1 MKKFLYLLPAIL
13 ICLIYGFVLLVLEGS
28 FDAVVD
34 AVQSVAV
41 FYLLLPVIGSAL
53 LLKNKWWG
61 SLFGAGMGLPNM
73 KKYSDNM
80 KIESEVG
87 KGTVVTLEFLLND

>member
-1 MKKFLYLLPAIL
+1 MRGDRTEKKFLYLLPAIL

-41 FYLLLPVIGSAL
+41 FYILLPVIGSAL
-53 LLKNKWWG
+53 LLKTNG
-61 SLFGAGMGLPNM
+61 GGACLGQEW
-73 KKYSDNM
+73 DCC
-80 KIESEVG
+80 
-87 KGTVVTLEFLLND
+87 